1 MSPINQNQ
9 HYNKPKIRLQFGL
22 RYKFVEDQV
31 RKHGLNTVCEEARC
45 PNIYECWGR
54 GTATIMILGNTCT
67 RSCAF
72 CSVKTGRPEYVDPS
86 EPLRTARAV
95 KSMNLSHIVITSVD
109 RDDLKGDFGARHW
122 AATISKIRELA
133 PKSTIEVLTP
143 DFQGSVKALEIVLES
158 RPDIFSHNVE
168 CVDRIS
174 KQVRS
179 QAVWQRSINVL
190 KQAVEFGILTKTG
203 LMLGL
208 GERPSEVVETMEE
221 AAGIGV
227 KIFTIG
233 QYLQPTR
240 QHLKVDRYADRTEFE
255 EYIKIGHELG
265 FLTVESGPLVRSSYH
280 ADEQAKLFKL
290 NSNYAEK

>member
-1 MSPINQNQ
+1 M
-9 HYNKPKIRLQFGL
+9 
-22 RYKFVEDQV
+22 
-31 RKHGLNTVCEEARC
+31 
-45 PNIYECWGR
+45 
-54 GTATIMILGNTCT
+54 
-67 RSCAF
+67 
-72 CSVKTGRPEYVDPS
+72 
-86 EPLRTARAV
+86 
-95 KSMNLSHIVITSVD
+95 
-109 RDDLKGDFGARHW
+109 
-122 AATISKIRELA
+122 
-133 PKSTIEVLTP
+133 
-143 DFQGSVKALEIVLES
+143 
-158 RPDIFSHNVE
+158 
-168 CVDRIS
+168 
-174 KQVRS
+174 
-179 QAVWQRSINVL
+179 L

-240 QHLKVDRYADRTEFE
+240 QHLKVDRYAHRAEFD
-255 EYIKIGHELG
+255 EYIKIGQELG